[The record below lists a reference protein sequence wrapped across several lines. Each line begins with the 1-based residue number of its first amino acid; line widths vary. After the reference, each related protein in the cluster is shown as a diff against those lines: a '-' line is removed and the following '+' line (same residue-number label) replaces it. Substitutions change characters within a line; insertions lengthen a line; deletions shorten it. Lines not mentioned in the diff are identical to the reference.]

1 MLEEIVRECAKFDIY
16 EKRAI
21 TDKYYELVFHNKD
34 KDELEKTLT
43 GILGAAVKGP
53 KAKPAKQ
60 DSLITKNYGG
70 IHNDQTLFK
79 KEFEGGTVI
88 AMLWPWQDGA
98 HITLKAA
105 IIKKRD

>member
-1 MLEEIVRECAKFDIY
+1 MLKEIIEKCLKFDIY
-16 EKRAI
+16 EKRDI
-21 TDKYYELVFHNKD
+21 TDEYCEIVFHNKD

-53 KAKPAKQ
+53 KAKPATQ
-60 DSLITKNYGG
+60 DALITKNYGG

-79 KEFEGGTVI
+79 KEFEDGIVI

-98 HITLKAA
+98 HTTLKASL
-105 IIKKRD
+105 IKK